1 MESVGGGNFDEAT
14 FPGENRDMTP
24 AERLRGTL
32 ARRARILWPVLAI
45 FLILVFGYT
54 SCSSYV
60 LPGQW
65 GVKQVTFGSGQGV
78 HTEIY
83 EPGLYFLTP
92 GAERMHLFPADL
104 QVLEMS
110 DSQEPSAHIPNLR
123 AVPALKIQT
132 SEGYT
137 VSVDVTV
144 LYRVDDAYKVMTQIG
159 PGRLYEDSVMIPR
172 TEQQL
177 RRTFGELDAEE
188 FYKGDTREKA
198 AEEAQRLLIEDLSPR
213 GIKVTHVLVRQ
224 YRYDSRYQAAIEQR
238 KIQDQTVF
246 KNQAEALAAQAEAE
260 KNKIVAEGAALVE
273 VEYARG
279 KAEVEKLRS
288 EADLYTRTKAAEGEL
303 AVRLAKAQGTELEN
317 KALRGAGSE
326 NMVGLK
332 MADVLQGVDVIVVP
346 SDGEGGTNPLDLN
359 QLLRRFDVRG
369 E

>member
-1 MESVGGGNFDEAT
+1 MSSVD
-14 FPGENRDMTP
+14 
-24 AERLRGTL
+24 RLRGTVL
-32 ARRARILWPVLAI
+32 RRGRLLWPLLAVTVLSVVGWNACA
-45 FLILVFGYT
+45 T
-54 SCSSYV
+54 YV
-60 LPGQW
+60 RPGQW

-78 HTEIY
+78 HSEVY
-83 EPGLYFLTP
+83 APGLHFLTP
-92 GAERMHLFPADL
+92 GVERMHLFAADL

-110 DSQEPSAHIPNLR
+110 DAQEPSAHIPNLR

-144 LYRVDDAYKVMTQIG
+144 IYRVEDAYKVMTQIG
-159 PGRLYEDSVMIPR
+159 PGRLYEDSVVIPR

-177 RRTFGELDAEE
+177 RRTFGVLDAED

-198 AEEAQRLLIEDLSPR
+198 AMEAQRLLSEELSPR
-213 GIKVTHVLVRQ
+213 GLSVTHVLVRQ
-224 YRYDSRYQAAIEQR
+224 YRYDKRYQAAIESR

-246 KNQAEALAAQAEAE
+246 KNQAEAQAAQAEAE
-260 KNKIVAEGAALVE
+260 KNRIVAEGAANVE

-279 KAEVEKLRS
+279 RAEVEKLRS

-317 KALRGAGSE
+317 RALRGVGSE

-332 MADVLQGVDVIVVP
+332 MAEVLEGVDVIVLP

>member
-1 MESVGGGNFDEAT
+1 
-14 FPGENRDMTP
+14 MTP
-24 AERLRGTL
+24 ADRFRS
-32 ARRARILWPVLAI
+32 AVRVRWRVIWPIVA
-45 FLILVFGYT
+45 ILVVVIGGWN
-54 SCSSYV
+54 SCTTYV
-60 LPGQW
+60 RPGQW
-65 GVKQVTFGSGQGV
+65 GVKQVVFGSGQGV
-78 HTEIY
+78 HSEIFA
-83 EPGLYFLTP
+83 PGTYFLTP

-110 DSQEPSAHIPNLR
+110 DSQVPSAHIPNLR
-123 AVPALKIQT
+123 TVAALKIQT

-144 LYRVDDAYKVMTQIG
+144 LYRVEDAYKVMTQIG
-159 PGRLYEDSVMIPR
+159 PGRLYEDSVVIPR
-172 TEQQL
+172 AEQQL

-198 AEEAQRLLIEDLSPR
+198 ANDAQRLLSDELLPR

-246 KNQAEALAAQAEAE
+246 KNQAEAQAAQAEAE
-260 KNKIVAEGAALVE
+260 KNRIVAEGAAAVD

-279 KAEVEKLRS
+279 NAEVEKLRS

-303 AVRLAKAQGTELEN
+303 TVRLAKAQGTELEN
-317 KALRGAGSE
+317 KALRGVGSE

-332 MADVLQGVDVIVVP
+332 MADALKGVDVIVLP

-359 QLLRRFDVRG
+359 QMLKRFDVRG